1 MKALATSIALLILLI
16 ILLSVLI
23 PFFIIIYNTPYYS
36 NQGGVAAQAYQQQK
50 ELELNNVEK
59 GNPII
64 YYSSGTSPYVE
75 IKAQTVG
82 TPLNITQIY
91 YFYNGQWC
99 PVLNSPLIL
108 YLQPGSQNII
118 PLPKQAFN
126 EPIILVSGLANI
138 YFLNPNTS
146 ITTST
151 ISGPTGKVPIYVTS
165 FAYNKTSN
173 SYNIIPVSVPVQFAS
188 SIYNT
193 PFILYV
199 NPGTY
204 SISAKEVEVYL
215 SQYGLT
221 GKFTQWSLAGYGSLS
236 SPNAASTLVTITG
249 PTVLTLIYN
258 VSLQKFNVKIVFSLP
273 NGQPIP
279 IGGTTTDPYSGAK
292 LTNVNTSMTVYVD
305 GKPYQINYKNYVL
318 DLTLTYGYN
327 FINYSQVFN
336 LVFNY
341 SYNNFFVPYGE
352 MIKYTLKNVTSNAQG
367 ILICNPYEID
377 VMSNGT
383 VYVEFQPITYY
394 YLVLVNNS
402 FSFPSGVKL
411 LSNSTPVLGDLAYQ
425 LLEVNISTS
434 SSSQVVA
441 LGPTKDYTYGE
452 LYLPYG
458 TTILVE
464 YVYSAGLSG
473 SFTLNV
479 YDMSQTYSSLE
490 SCPTYFIF
498 YTAYGKL
505 SYSVYNTKQGQVIW
519 PSALFTLKS
528 PTYITVYEVW
538 NWGEPYNG

>member
-36 NQGGVAAQAYQQQK
+36 NQGSVAAQAYQQQK

-75 IKAQTVG
+75 IKAQTVS

-91 YFYNGQWC
+91 YFYNGQWI
-99 PVLNSPLIL
+99 PVLNSSLIL
-108 YLQPGSQNII
+108 YLLPGNQNII

-126 EPIILVSGLANI
+126 QPIILVSGLANI

-151 ISGPTGKVPIYVTS
+151 IIGPTGKVPIYITS

-188 SIYNT
+188 STYNT

-221 GKFTQWSLAGYGSLS
+221 GKFAQWSLAGYGSLS

-279 IGGTTTDPYSGAK
+279 IGSTTTDPNTGAT
-292 LTNVNTSMTVYVD
+292 LTNVNSSMTVYVD

-318 DLTLTYGYN
+318 NLTLTYGYH

-341 SYNNFFVPYGE
+341 SYHRFFVPYGE
-352 MIKYTLKNVTSNAQG
+352 MIVYKLFNIQSSSQG
-367 ILICNPYEID
+367 ILVCNNYEID

-383 VYVEFQPITYY
+383 IYIQFSPASYY
-394 YLVLVNNS
+394 YLVLVANDFMLPNY
-402 FSFPSGVKL
+402 VHIKY
-411 LSNSTPVLGDLAYQ
+411 NSTPILGDIAGQ
-425 LLEVNISTS
+425 PLLVNISPPKS
-434 SSSQVVA
+434 SGMPSELVTI
-441 LGPTKDYTYGE
+441 GPTTDYSYE
-452 LYLPYG
+452 EFYLPYN
-458 TTILVE
+458 TEIIKCIFYLETI
-464 YVYSAGLSG
+464 SG
-473 SFTLNV
+473 SFTFRISGNL
-479 YDMSQTYSSLE
+479 YTYTLIK
-490 SCPTYFIF
+490 SCPLYYTVENYTGTLYNSPSPF
-498 YTAYGKL
+498 Y
-505 SYSVYNTKQGQVIW
+505 VV
-519 PSALFTLKS
+519 S
-528 PTYITVYEVW
+528 PLIITIYEEW
-538 NWGEPYNG
+538 EWGGNING

>member
-75 IKAQTVG
+75 IKAQTVS

-91 YFYNGQWC
+91 YFYNGQWI
-99 PVLNSPLIL
+99 PVLNSSLIL
-108 YLQPGSQNII
+108 YLLPGNQNII

-126 EPIILVSGLANI
+126 QPIILVSGLANI

-151 ISGPTGKVPIYVTS
+151 ISGPTGKIPIYITS

-221 GKFTQWSLAGYGSLS
+221 GKFAQWSLAGYGSLS

-279 IGGTTTDPYSGAK
+279 IGSNTTDPNTGAT
-292 LTNVNTSMTVYVD
+292 LTNVNSSMTVYVD
-305 GKPYQINYKNYVL
+305 SKPYQINYENYVL
-318 DLTLTYGYN
+318 NLTLTYGYH

-341 SYNNFFVPYGE
+341 SYSNFFVPYGE
-352 MIKYTLKNVTSNAQG
+352 MIKYTLKSITSNAQG

-402 FSFPSGVKL
+402 FSLPSNVQL
-411 LSNSTPVLGDLAYQ
+411 VSNSTPVLGDIAGQQ
-425 LLEVNISTS
+425 LNVTIITS
-434 SSSQVVA
+434 NSSQAVV
-441 LGPTKDYTYGE
+441 LGPTKAYTYE
-452 LYLPYG
+452 KLYLSNG
-458 TTILVE
+458 TEISVN
-464 YVYSAGLSG
+464 YVYLHVYFGN
-473 SFTLNV
+473 FTLEFLNSFGYV
-479 YDMSQTYSSLE
+479 DHTYISLIAE
-490 SCPTYFIF
+490 HAEIP
-498 YTAYGKL
+498 YT
-505 SYSVYNTKQGQVIW
+505 VYNVLGLCAS
-519 PSALFTLKS
+519 PSSFLIIS
-528 PTYITVYEVW
+528 PTYITVYEIW
-538 NWGEPYNG
+538 EWGELSNG